1 MSVRE
6 KIASLTADC
15 KTQIDLDA
23 FVVRVGGLDQLFKT
37 EFSGVSV
44 SEFMYEWDSR
54 KLAIRNR
61 HTAISTVCFIGSI

>member
-1 MSVRE
+1 MNVRE

-23 FVVRVGGLDQLFKT
+23 FVVRVGGPGQLMRT
-37 EFSGVSV
+37 EFPGVSA

-54 KLAIRNR
+54 KLAIKKMTR
-61 HTAISTVCFIGSI
+61 GG